1 MNRPG
6 AGAAGRV
13 NRARFGIVSRSDNET
28 DELQVWRV
36 LSEAGLVEIRL
47 DEFAER
53 IRDVKRI
60 VTGRLRDLMDFN
72 NRVQERESAAYSLG
86 TLKGLELKVLANAPK
101 PPDPSKI

>member
-1 MNRPG
+1 M
-6 AGAAGRV
+6 
-13 NRARFGIVSRSDNET
+13 SRTDDEP

-60 VTGRLRDLMDFN
+60 VTGRLRELLEFN
-72 NRVQERESAAYSLG
+72 TGVQECESAAYSLG
-86 TLKGLELKVLANAPK
+86 TLKGLELKVLANASK
-101 PPDPSKI
+101 PPDPPKI